1 MNNIYLIGFMGSG
14 KSAVAAKLSEL
25 HGFTVI
31 EMDSM
36 IEEQEGIPISEIFAT
51 KGEAYFRDLET
62 ELLKGLDKEK
72 SYVVSCGG
80 GVILREENVKLMK
93 DSGRV
98 VLLKAEPET
107 IYERLKD
114 TTNRPLLNGNMN
126 IPYIRE
132 LMEARRPRY
141 DAAKD
146 EEVTVDGRSLDDICE
161 DIMAARQ

>member
-36 IEEQEGIPISEIFAT
+36 IEEQEGMPISEIFAT

-98 VLLKAEPET
+98 ILLKAEPET

-126 IPYIRE
+126 IPYISE